1 MEYFELGELGHV
13 NYISRV
19 IHIYIHIELN
29 YRTIFRVIQS
39 YIHRLE
45 LHLIIPLKKNM
56 AVLILRRVPKTGRER
71 SRWPTSMGVERSRAS
86 KVPIGAR
93 PSWASVA
100 AFTPD
105 TIQKNNPLK
114 EKLVIGYTMDIVYQL
129 VYSMDIPL
137 IYYRYTGNDEQ

>member
-45 LHLIIPLKKNM
+45 LHLIIPLKKKHGSSHPSTGPENWSRKVEM
-56 AVLILRRVPKTGRER
+56 ADFDGRREVSCIKGANWFEAELGECGGFHPRHHPKKQ
-71 SRWPTSMGVERSRAS
+71 SP
-86 KVPIGAR
+86 
-93 PSWASVA
+93 
-100 AFTPD
+100 
-105 TIQKNNPLK
+105 
-114 EKLVIGYTMDIVYQL
+114 
-129 VYSMDIPL
+129 
-137 IYYRYTGNDEQ
+137 